1 MEQAEIEL
9 EKERKMQNDRMQDID
24 SLIADE
30 VTEIK
35 KKKKKG

>member
-9 EKERKMQNDRMQDID
+9 EKERKMQNERMQDID

-30 VTEIK
+30 VIINQKT
-35 KKKKKG
+35 